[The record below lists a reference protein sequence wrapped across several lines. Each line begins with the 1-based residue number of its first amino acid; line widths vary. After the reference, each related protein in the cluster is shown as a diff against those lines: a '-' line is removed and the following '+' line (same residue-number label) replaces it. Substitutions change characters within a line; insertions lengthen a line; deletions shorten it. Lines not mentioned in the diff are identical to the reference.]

1 MYLNLYV
8 SIIKK
13 PIAIFSALRLTSVF
27 FLFTQ
32 IEESLSFF
40 FEQETLAKYLRLNFL
55 YYTTR
60 TCFYLIYTLILNDIN
75 HYKLN
80 FFLYVNFLFSK
91 SFKFIVTNL
100 VSLATKNHMWLK
112 YGFKILKTWKMSGY
126 FSLVLFTVSTSRYNY
141 LVNKRKYFQ
150 FKRGETYK
158 LTPFICQIFE
168 MYLKELRNFNPLAF
182 KKITLLNDLSHF
194 GKISRFFN
202 FSLKHIECF
211 KKIYAFTLLAIP
223 YMMFY
228 SFLLDQTYIWSGLI
242 NELQV
247 YFQKGFI

>member
-1 MYLNLYV
+1 MHLNLHFYLLRKYFV
-8 SIIKK
+8 TFTAQRFMSI
-13 PIAIFSALRLTSVF
+13 FGF
-27 FLFTQ
+27 FTKLEQ
-32 IEESLSFF
+32 NLIDF
-40 FEQETLAKYLRLNFL
+40 FEKETLTKSVRLHFL
-55 YYTTR
+55 YYTAR
-60 TCFYLIYTLILNDIN
+60 ICVYLIYASSLKYIN
-75 HYKLN
+75 YYKLN
-80 FFLYVNFLFSK
+80 FFLYFTLLFSP
-91 SFKFIVTNL
+91 FAKFVITNL
-100 VSLATKNHMWLK
+100 VSLVTTTQLWFK
-112 YGFKILKTWKMSGY
+112 YGFRIAKSWKMSSF
-126 FSLVLFTVSTSRYNY
+126 FSLVLLTVSTSRYSY

-158 LTPFICQIFE
+158 LTPFICKIFE
-168 MYLKELRNFNPLAF
+168 FYLKELRNFNSVSF
-182 KKITLLNDLSHF
+182 KKISLLNDLSHF

-211 KKIYAFTLLAIP
+211 KKIYAFTLLAVP